1 MELKVLNGKCV
12 DKTTERDFET
22 IVIYMGNPRLL
33 LAPMFLCYPLF
44 VRYVCLVNPRDLRAE
59 RERTKVLPSG
69 EFGTKLITKKFF
81 LQKIKMI
88 LHLGKVRFKKLLKT
102 TWNPWLLL
110 RE

>member
-1 MELKVLNGKCV
+1 M

-22 IVIYMGNPRLL
+22 IVIYMGNSRLL

-44 VRYVCLVNPRDLRAE
+44 VTYACLVNPRDLRAK

-88 LHLGKVRFKKLLKT
+88 LHLGKARFEKLLKT

>member
-1 MELKVLNGKCV
+1 MTEPQGRRMELKLV

-44 VRYVCLVNPRDLRAE
+44 VRYVCLVNPRDLRAK

-69 EFGTKLITKKFF
+69 EFRTKLITKKFF

-88 LHLGKVRFKKLLKT
+88 LHLGKVRF
-102 TWNPWLLL
+102 
-110 RE
+110 